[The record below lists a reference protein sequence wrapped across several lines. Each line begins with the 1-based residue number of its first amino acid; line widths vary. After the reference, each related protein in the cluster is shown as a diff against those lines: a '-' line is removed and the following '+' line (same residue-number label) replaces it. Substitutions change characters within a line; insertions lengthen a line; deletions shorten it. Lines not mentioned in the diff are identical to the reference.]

1 MRETASRFKLN
12 FVMDPVK
19 YELAAVLRERLALIA
34 DETSRRDVDSH
45 LERLGR
51 VSARIDAL
59 RAQLPAPVDPQL
71 AHYLQRAS
79 YDKALAHLESTPSA

>member
-12 FVMDPVK
+12 FVMDPVEH
-19 YELAAVLRERLALIA
+19 ELAAALRERLALIA

-59 RAQLPAPVDPQL
+59 RAQLPPPVDPQL